1 MSFTLTTLTAS
12 VQEWTQNDEST
23 FVAEIPFF
31 IRNAEER
38 IFKVVDLEYFR
49 KNVTGVMTSGNKFL
63 QKPSDW
69 LANFSLSFVNSSSEN
84 VFLLQKDVNYL
95 QEFHPNPSST
105 GTPRFYASFDVN
117 NFIIA
122 PTPNSNF
129 NVEVHYYYRPAS
141 LTTDDSGSTWIST
154 NAPDAL
160 LYATLIEAYTFMKGE
175 NDLLQLYTARFTEAI
190 SRLKIYAEAKEN
202 TDAYREGLVKVPN
215 Q

>member
-12 VQEWTQNDEST
+12 VQEWTENDEST

-31 IRNAEER
+31 IQNAEER

-49 KNVTGVMTSGNKFL
+49 KNATGVMTSGNKFL

-129 NVEVHYYYRPAS
+129 TVEVHYYYRPAS

-202 TDAYREGLVKVPN
+202 TDAYREGLVRVPN

>member
-31 IRNAEER
+31 IKNAEER

-49 KNVTGVMTSGNKFL
+49 KNATGVMTSGNKFL

-117 NFIIA
+117 NFIVA

-129 NVEVHYYYRPAS
+129 TVEVHYYYRPAS

-202 TDAYREGLVKVPN
+202 TDAYREGLVRVPN

>member
-1 MSFTLTTLTAS
+1 MSFTLTTLKQS
-12 VQEWTQNDEST
+12 IQDWTENDETT
-23 FVAEIPFF
+23 FVNELDF
-31 IRNAEER
+31 IIKNAEER
-38 IFKVVDLEYFR
+38 ILKSVDLDFFR
-49 KNVTGVMTSGNKFL
+49 KNVTGGFTTGNKFL